1 MDAKENASYR
11 PKDSKQMKTQT
22 KQFKDASK
30 ILILNLVRYEG
41 LNMSIEMSHDTDYI
55 WTS

>member
-30 ILILNLVRYEG
+30 ILILNWVRYEG

-55 WTS
+55 